1 MAKRLFH
8 ATNWTPTATGDTTN
22 LANGTYMA
30 LQGGT
35 STQLINILEVLIDGQ
50 ATTSAPTFLQL
61 ARDST
66 VMATPTALAAPN
78 GDGPMHPS
86 TVALSAP
93 PVSAVSA
100 GTSPQR
106 SAATSQGRL
115 ELGLNA
121 FGGIMKWNPY
131 TPDMAISILGNT
143 ASLGEM
149 SLSSY
154 TGGTVGPIS
163 AHIIYEPL

>member
-1 MAKRLFH
+1 
-8 ATNWTPTATGDTTN
+8 
-22 LANGTYMA
+22 MA

-50 ATTSAPTFLQL
+50 ATTSAPTMLQL

-66 VMATPTALAAPN
+66 VAATPTALAAPN

-86 TVALSAP
+86 TAALWLR
-93 PVSAVSA
+93 PVSVVAA
-100 GTSPQR
+100 GTS
-106 SAATSQGRL
+106 SAAIDCYCAGPL

-131 TPDMAISILGNT
+131 TPIWRSRSWAIPLRSVSFHFPHLLV
-143 ASLGEM
+143 A
-149 SLSSY
+149 LSVTSP
-154 TGGTVGPIS
+154 PI
-163 AHIIYEPL
+163 